1 MPRELIA
8 LTRAISPA
16 IGRCELTHV
25 TRRPIDLTL
34 ARAQHAAYEDALRA
48 AGCRIEQVSAAPDM
62 PDSVFIEDAALV
74 FDELAIVT
82 RPGAESR
89 RGETPAVADA
99 LGKYRELRYV
109 EPPATVDGGD
119 VLVIGRRVFVGRS
132 ERTNGAGCE
141 QLQRILTS
149 YAYEVVAV
157 PVHGCLHLK
166 SAVTA
171 VGNDLLLANPQW
183 LPLDS
188 FVAFDRVD
196 VHPREPGAA
205 NALRIESRVIYSTSF
220 PRTLE
225 LLRRR
230 GLDVRTVDTSEVE
243 KAEGALTCCSLVVPT
258 DL

>member
-1 MPRELIA
+1 
-8 LTRAISPA
+8 
-16 IGRCELTHV
+16 
-25 TRRPIDLTL
+25 
-34 ARAQHAAYEDALRA
+34 
-48 AGCRIEQVSAAPDM
+48 M
-62 PDSVFIEDAALV
+62 PDSVFIEDTALV

-149 YAYEVVAV
+149 FAYEVVAV
-157 PVHGCLHLK
+157 HVQACLHLK

-171 VGNDLLLANPQW
+171 LGDDLLLANPQW
-183 LPLDS
+183 LPLDGFAS
-188 FVAFDRVD
+188 FDRVD

-205 NALRIESRVIYSTSF
+205 NALRIGGRVIYSTSF
-220 PRTLE
+220 SRTLD

-230 GLDVRTVDTSEVE
+230 GLDVWTVDTSEVE
-243 KAEGALTCCSLVVPT
+243 KAEGALTCCSLVVTT